1 MAEREQLTTAH
12 GAPVG
17 DNQNSLTAGQ
27 RGPLLMQ
34 DYQLLEKMATFNRE
48 RVPER
53 VVHAK
58 GSGAY
63 GTFTVTND
71 VTRYTKA
78 RIFSRNRETDRLS
91 APFLDSCGGARRGR
105 RRARR
110 TRLRGQVLHRR
121 RELGHGRQ

>member
-1 MAEREQLTTAH
+1 
-12 GAPVG
+12 
-17 DNQNSLTAGQ
+17 
-27 RGPLLMQ
+27 MQ

-63 GTFTVTND
+63 GAFTVTND

-78 RIFSRNRETDRLS
+78 RIFSEIGKTDRLP
-91 APFLDSCGGARRGR
+91 APLLDR
-105 RRARR
+105 RR
-110 TRLRGQVLHRR
+110 
-121 RELGHGRQ
+121 